1 MKRSN
6 YASNLMQYPPV
17 PNKCEGGVT
26 IVFLGGSIGKCLK
39 SNKRGED
46 LLYMGWK
53 NEKNCY
59 HGENR

>member
-1 MKRSN
+1 
-6 YASNLMQYPPV
+6 MQYPPV
-17 PNKCEGGVT
+17 PNKCEGGVS
-26 IVFLGGSIGKCLK
+26 IVFLGGCIGKCLK
-39 SNKRGED
+39 SNKRRED